1 MRGRKKTFRLRPIPR
16 QAYELYRR
24 HFFIIFP
31 CYLVLAIISLLNK
44 IIIPHFSTRFT
55 VTLVDIAISF
65 ISFII
70 ALTLYMYLEHTDNDS
85 SISIAKSTL
94 FTVKRLPIILLTM
107 VILTVVIFAGL
118 IAFIIPGIYFFL
130 KYSQTIFPVL
140 LREMGIKEAL
150 QLSAKVTKGVRLK
163 LFLFY
168 VIVEFTVL
176 IITVLVSV
184 FIRPIAR
191 EILILF
197 PGSFTPILF
206 FITWKMLAQRNS
218 A

>member
-1 MRGRKKTFRLRPIPR
+1 
-16 QAYELYRR
+16 
-24 HFFIIFP
+24 
-31 CYLVLAIISLLNK
+31 
-44 IIIPHFSTRFT
+44 
-55 VTLVDIAISF
+55 
-65 ISFII
+65 
-70 ALTLYMYLEHTDNDS
+70 MYLEHTDNDS